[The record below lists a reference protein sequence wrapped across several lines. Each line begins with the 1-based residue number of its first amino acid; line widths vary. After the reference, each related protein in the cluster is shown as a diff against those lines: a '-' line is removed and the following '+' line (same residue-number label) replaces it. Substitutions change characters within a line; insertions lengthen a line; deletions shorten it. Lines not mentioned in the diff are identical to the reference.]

1 MSHAGRRR
9 FLASLA
15 ATPLLP
21 STLTQ
26 TAPVPPQPAAP
37 PPSPPAPS
45 PSPSPDPVADALA
58 EASRQRYGAHFAPGD
73 FEEVKTAIS
82 GNLQAAARLQ
92 KALKVTNG
100 DDPVT
105 IFEARPPTPRP
116 GTAPKAAPP
125 TRGSRGRR
133 RR

>member
-26 TAPVPPQPAAP
+26 TLPAPSPPSA

-92 KALKVTNG
+92 KALKLTNA
-100 DDPVT
+100 DEPVT
-105 IFEARPPTPRP
+105 LFEARPPTPRP

-125 TRGSRGRR
+125 TGRPRGRR

>member
-1 MSHAGRRR
+1 MSYAGRRR

-26 TAPVPPQPAAP
+26 TAPAPSPPSAP

-58 EASRQRYGAHFAPGD
+58 EAARQRYGAHFAPGD
-73 FEEVKTAIS
+73 FEEVQKAIS

-92 KALKVTNG
+92 KALKLTNG

-105 IFEARPPTPRP
+105 IFEARPPAPRP
-116 GTAPKAAPP
+116 GTAPKAPP
-125 TRGSRGRR
+125 PARRSRGRR